1 MEWVPGLFSSLTDY
15 KPSESTAGCTLPP
28 PYPQVSDTSAAC
40 CLLPALSPFPFHE
53 WIPQSYLADSFLD
66 GVGEGSKV
74 SGLPCSLDCSGDLGA
89 LKASCGRKNE

>member
-40 CLLPALSPFPFHE
+40 CLPSAPSLSMSGFHSHIWLTAFWMGWGKDQKSLGSPAVLIVQGILE
-53 WIPQSYLADSFLD
+53 L
-66 GVGEGSKV
+66 
-74 SGLPCSLDCSGDLGA
+74 
-89 LKASCGRKNE
+89 